1 MSCRGRVAVKYSHD
15 RKIESG
21 ARRRVAAGR
30 GAFQVQVADPTRA
43 ICANCVFPIRLVES
57 SRVEDEDE
65 EGQASKQGGV
75 CVETGTTTF
84 VCVPGKAW

>member
-65 EGQASKQGGV
+65 EGQASKQARGCV
-75 CVETGTTTF
+75 CRDGDNYIC
-84 VCVPGKAW
+84 VCAW